1 MSLVSL
7 AASAADD
14 LKQFRFHSEFQSFSQ
29 NYVGFSA
36 MISGAW
42 EADAGVTSEAGAV
55 GVVSVGSGVVSGA
68 SLINKPNHVDAPAE
82 QEKLP
87 ESQLRVEAYWTDGPG
102 DGGRKAQHLANASVR
117 PRTSLVAHAHTH
129 THTLLYARRLVGH
142 RQCRGGVEGAVTPT
156 AEIVRKKISLQ

>member
-14 LKQFRFHSEFQSFSQ
+14 LKQYRFHSEFQSFSQ

-102 DGGRKAQHLANASVR
+102 DGGRKAQRLANALVR
-117 PRTSLVAHAHTH
+117 PRTSLVVHAHTH
-129 THTLLYARRLVGH
+129 THTHTFFMPGASSATVNVVGEW
-142 RQCRGGVEGAVTPT
+142 REQ
-156 AEIVRKKISLQ
+156 

>member
-7 AASAADD
+7 AASAADG
-14 LKQFRFHSEFQSFSQ
+14 LKQYRFHSEFQSFSQ

-87 ESQLRVEAYWTDGPG
+87 ENQLRVEAYWTDGPG
-102 DGGRKAQHLANASVR
+102 DGGRKAQRLANALVR
-117 PRTSLVAHAHTH
+117 PRTSLVVHAHTH
-129 THTLLYARRLVGH
+129 THLFYARRLVGH
-142 RQCRGGVEGAVTPT
+142 RQCRGGVEGEVTPT
-156 AEIVRKKISLQ
+156 AEIVRKNISLQ